1 MNRSRRAVLLV
12 GALLAPLFLPAPTP
26 ARGAGVGLLPEIRT
40 VVPKQVQLVNA
51 HQREYIRFSNG
62 IANTG
67 AGHWRMRPEVVGSSS
82 GLVQNAIQE
91 ILDADGK
98 VVEER
103 LVSQY
108 EFHAEH
114 DHWHIDR
121 VALFEIKKDHPI
133 TGKIV
138 GGNSVKVTFC
148 LIDWYKLDDNPA
160 HTEVSYFHCG
170 ADRQGISPG
179 WVDQYHQ
186 ATEGQALDV
195 TGMPAGDYYLVST
208 SNPDGNFLETD
219 TTNNTAWVSFTLRR
233 PNGGN
238 PKIVV
243 TGHSPC
249 DSPGLCGQQIN
260 NR

>member
-1 MNRSRRAVLLV
+1 MLLLL
-12 GALLAPLFLPAPTP
+12 GALFTTVLSPSQAASAT
-26 ARGAGVGLLPEIRT
+26 AGLLPDIRT

-51 HQREYIRFSNG
+51 HQREVIRFSNG

-67 AGHWRMRPEVVGSSS
+67 AGHWRMRPEVVNSPS
-82 GLVQNAIQE
+82 GVAQNAIQE
-91 ILDADGK
+91 ILDADGN
-98 VVEER
+98 VVDEQ
-103 LVSQY
+103 LVSRY

-114 DHWHIDR
+114 DHWHIDN
-121 VALFEIKKDHPI
+121 VALFEIRSGDPI
-133 TGKIV
+133 TGPVV
-138 GGNSVKVTFC
+138 GGNSIKVTFC

-195 TGMPAGDYYLVST
+195 TGMAPGDYYLVST
-208 SNPDGNFLETD
+208 SNVGNVFREAD
-219 TTNNTAWVSFTLRR
+219 YTNNTAWVRFTFER

-238 PKIVV
+238 PKI
-243 TGHSPC
+243 TLTDRSPC
-249 DSPGLCGQQIN
+249 DSPGLCGEQMN

>member
-1 MNRSRRAVLLV
+1 MIRFRRAVLLL
-12 GALLAPLFLPAPTP
+12 GALLAPVLFPAP
-26 ARGAGVGLLPEIRT
+26 AGGRTAGLLPDIRT

-51 HQREYIRFSNG
+51 HQREHIRFSNG

-67 AGHWRMRPEVVGSSS
+67 AGHWRMRPEVVESPS

-91 ILDADGK
+91 ILDADGN
-98 VVEER
+98 VVDER

-108 EFHAEH
+108 EYHAEH

-121 VALFEIKKDHPI
+121 VALFEIRSGSPTGPI
-133 TGKIV
+133 A
-138 GGNSVKVTFC
+138 GGNSIKVTFC

-170 ADRQGISPG
+170 ADRQGVSPG

-186 ATEGQALDV
+186 ATPGQALDV
-195 TGMPAGDYYLVST
+195 TGMAAGHYYLVST
-208 SNPDGNFLETD
+208 SNVGNVFLEAD
-219 TTNNTAWVSFTLRR
+219 YTNNTAWVSFTLQR
-233 PNGGN
+233 PAGGN
-238 PKIVV
+238 PKIVL

-249 DSPGLCGQQIN
+249 DSPGLCGQQMN